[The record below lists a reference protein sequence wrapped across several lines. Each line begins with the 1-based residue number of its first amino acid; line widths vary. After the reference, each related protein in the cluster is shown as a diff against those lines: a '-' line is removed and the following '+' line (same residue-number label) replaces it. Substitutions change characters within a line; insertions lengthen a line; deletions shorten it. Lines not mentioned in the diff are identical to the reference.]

1 MAPSSKNAKTNRGE
15 TTKNV
20 ILYNGAEVEVCP
32 ALFFGKTAGMR
43 NYMVVQNKASKAL
56 LVDANGVPLP
66 WKTAK
71 IEKKSTVDSKGGK

>member
-20 ILYNGAEVEVCP
+20 ITHGGKEVEVCA

-43 NYMVVQNKASKAL
+43 NYMAVQDKASKAL
-56 LVDANGVPLP
+56 LVDSNGVPLP

-71 IEKKSTVDSKGGK
+71 IERKSILDSKGK